1 MGVLI
6 NSVREIIH
14 ISNNH
19 IVYFVGKPFVS
30 LNFSPENKNPC
41 YKHWSRDFSILS
53 YAYSVIFLSSNNYI
67 LCLAQTL
74 FFLFCLILM
83 GTKIYQMK
91 ESVGGGVLYPHYLHE
106 IKKNNTNRQ
115 LLIRN
120 NENQKTMECKF

>member
-6 NSVREIIH
+6 NSVGEIIYISIHH
-14 ISNNH
+14 IIH
-19 IVYFVGKPFVS
+19 FVGKPFVS

-53 YAYSVIFLSSNNYI
+53 YAYSVIFPSSNNYL
-67 LCLAQTL
+67 LCLAQIL

-91 ESVGGGVLYPHYLHE
+91 ESVRGGSCTHITFTRL
-106 IKKNNTNRQ
+106 KKINTNRQ